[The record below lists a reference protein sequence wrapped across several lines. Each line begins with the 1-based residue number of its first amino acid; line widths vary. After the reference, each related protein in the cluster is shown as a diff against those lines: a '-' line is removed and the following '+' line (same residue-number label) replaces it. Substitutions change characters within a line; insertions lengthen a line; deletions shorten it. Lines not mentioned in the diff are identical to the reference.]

1 MPLISYQSS
10 YPQRPYG
17 LAMAGIIGQ
26 LMRSKKQVLFV
37 SQQIRPVDIKAQE
50 LQVAKEILGE
60 VFGAGPQDVDEMIQ
74 ARIGELKGRY

>member
-1 MPLISYQSS
+1 
-10 YPQRPYG
+10 
-17 LAMAGIIGQ
+17 MAGIIGQ